1 METIGLIIVL
11 IGIGIFGLG
20 LWAGI
25 INEMWPGFFG
35 AMAVGLA
42 IVWFGSQFG

>member
-1 METIGLIIVL
+1 MDTIALIIVL

-25 INEMWPGFFG
+25 INEKWPGFF
-35 AMAVGLA
+35 ACMAVGVA
-42 IVWFGSQFG
+42 IVWFGSQFS